1 MQLWIIRRVPWCP
14 VRFDAALWYS
24 LHRRLWAYRYQQL
37 EHKLHGAFCKS
48 PLFPGKIG
56 GLLDKSGI
64 NATSS
69 SMHPPTHNG
78 CHPYHAVDDNTGA
91 WNVFC
96 AGYEAPTSYPWIQ
109 IDLKNEYAIM
119 EV

>member
-1 MQLWIIRRVPWCP
+1 
-14 VRFDAALWYS
+14 
-24 LHRRLWAYRYQQL
+24 
-37 EHKLHGAFCKS
+37 
-48 PLFPGKIG
+48 
-56 GLLDKSGI
+56 
-64 NATSS
+64 
-69 SMHPPTHNG
+69 MHPPTYNG

-109 IDLKNEYAIM
+109 IDLKNEYAII